1 MYIFL
6 NASHFSNAIVL
17 LVVLFDYENRAVKKE
32 TFPSKGM
39 HLPVG

>member
-6 NASHFSNAIVL
+6 NASHFSNAIVHL
-17 LVVLFDYENRAVKKE
+17 VLFDYENRAVKKE